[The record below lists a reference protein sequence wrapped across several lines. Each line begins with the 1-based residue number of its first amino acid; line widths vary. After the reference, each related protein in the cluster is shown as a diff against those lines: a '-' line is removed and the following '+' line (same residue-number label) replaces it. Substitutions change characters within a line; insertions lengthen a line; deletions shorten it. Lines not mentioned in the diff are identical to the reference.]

1 MAIRTDDIKI
11 SGSRQFD
18 PIGQRDITLLQAVI
32 SEHAMAQIYAEK
44 TLLEE
49 ILKLLAA
56 KYVEDHYQEIVAGL
70 NQKAIANLAINE
82 IAKIVAERIQNPP
95 QTVKRA

>member
-18 PIGQRDITLLQAVI
+18 PIGQRDITLLQAVV
-32 SEHAMAQIYAEK
+32 SDHAMMQKYAENA
-44 TLLEE
+44 LLEE

-70 NQKAIANLAINE
+70 NQKAIANLAISE